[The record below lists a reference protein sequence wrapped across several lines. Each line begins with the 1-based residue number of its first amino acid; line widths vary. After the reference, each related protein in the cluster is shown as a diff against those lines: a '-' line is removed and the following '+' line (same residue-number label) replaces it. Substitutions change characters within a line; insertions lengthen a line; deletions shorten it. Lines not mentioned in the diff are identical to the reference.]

1 MCFSV
6 KKTNKQYLIEFV
18 FLIAKTTQN
27 EKLWSYIS
35 SMLLWSTGTGCARSS
50 ARHSLQGKSWKV
62 IQNSEELIFSSHLL
76 LMALEVKTLP
86 PLSEPQSMTGSYLLP
101 VCFSWTTSILTIQL
115 SIFGGFFLHFMMS
128 GNSTSEFKHW
138 VYGFFVCWLRGLTSR
153 LFFVPHLK
161 VDAFVKLSRDQSIG
175 HNHDQPWD
183 GKQHQQ
189 DENVPTETSRKVN
202 SFFCNK
208 EYVLIPKKTRRDHR

>member
-1 MCFSV
+1 MLFCQ
-6 KKTNKQYLIEFV
+6 KNKQTVPHWICV
-18 FLIAKTTQN
+18 FNCQNYTKWEVVILHFLHVTLVHWHRLCALKCQTFIA
-27 EKLWSYIS
+27 
-35 SMLLWSTGTGCARSS
+35 
-50 ARHSLQGKSWKV
+50 GKSWKV
-62 IQNSEELIFSSHLL
+62 TQNSEELIFSSHLL
-76 LMALEVKTLP
+76 LMALDVKTLP

-115 SIFGGFFLHFMMS
+115 SIFWGFFLHFMMS

-138 VYGFFVCWLRGLTSR
+138 VYWFFVCWLRGLTSR

>member
-115 SIFGGFFLHFMMS
+115 SIFGGVFCILWCLETRPVSLNTGCTDFLCVGCVAS
-128 GNSTSEFKHW
+128 
-138 VYGFFVCWLRGLTSR
+138 
-153 LFFVPHLK
+153 P
-161 VDAFVKLSRDQSIG
+161 VD
-175 HNHDQPWD
+175 
-183 GKQHQQ
+183 
-189 DENVPTETSRKVN
+189 
-202 SFFCNK
+202 SFLCPISK
-208 EYVLIPKKTRRDHR
+208 WMPL

>member
-1 MCFSV
+1 MRSCDPTFYPCYFGPLAQAAHAQV
-6 KKTNKQYLIEFV
+6 PDIHCREEF
-18 FLIAKTTQN
+18 
-27 EKLWSYIS
+27 ES
-35 SMLLWSTGTGCARSS
+35 
-50 ARHSLQGKSWKV
+50 HS
-62 IQNSEELIFSSHLL
+62 ELRGAHLL
-76 LMALEVKTLP
+76 QP
-86 PLSEPQSMTGSYLLP
+86 PTTNGPGSEDPATPQRTPIHDWQLLTSCLLQLNYLHP
-101 VCFSWTTSILTIQL
+101 YHPAFYFFFI
-115 SIFGGFFLHFMMS
+115 FFLHFMMS

-138 VYGFFVCWLRGLTSR
+138 VYWFFVCWLRGLTSR